1 MQEREHTVR
10 SRLARV
16 GAAALTTALVGL
28 VAAPASA
35 ATVVARASATGVVL
49 TAGGQPAGSGTYEVT
64 HDGTSQTS
72 TGSNRPAVSAL
83 TGQSLVAAGVLAQ
96 DATTHLEG
104 RAGHSAACAG
114 LAGDGASVAAVGDGE
129 CLSPGSNLSL
139 SAGSLDLSGL
149 RIVDST
155 VLMGL
160 DQQVQDALRPALA
173 PVVSA
178 LQGGLQTGLRQL
190 GDPGLFLD
198 LGAVQS
204 SCQAGPGTAS
214 GDASLAGV
222 AAYAQV
228 AGRRVDL
235 LSLPVHPAPNT
246 HVATD
251 LGAVATAVE
260 DALRSQLTTA
270 LDGSLG
276 PLGAAV
282 DQAAVLDNVLANI
295 SSQLGPLDENLL
307 SGTLNKQSRPSAD
320 AIDVTALDLD
330 VLPAAAQLGMQ
341 ALSLQVGRSTCG
353 PGDRI
358 APTVAVEQP
367 APPRAA
373 PKTRVL
379 PTRVTAGL
387 AGDDTSFSRGR
398 LLLAVGAL
406 LTVAVGAGALD
417 LRRQLRRE
425 R

>member
-1 MQEREHTVR
+1 MR

-64 HDGTSQTS
+64 HDGTRQTS

-83 TGQSLVAAGVLAQ
+83 TGQSLVSAGVLAQ
-96 DATTHLEG
+96 DATTRLEG
-104 RAGHSAACAG
+104 RAGRSAACAG
-114 LAGDGASVAAVGDGE
+114 LAGDGATVAAVGDGD

-155 VLMGL
+155 VLAGL
-160 DQQVQDALRPALA
+160 DQQVQDALEPALA

-178 LQGGLQTGLRQL
+178 LQNGLQTGLGQL
-190 GDPGLFLD
+190 GNPGVFLD

-204 SCQAGPGTAS
+204 SCQAGPGTAAA
-214 GDASLAGV
+214 DASLAGV

-260 DALRSQLTTA
+260 DALRSQLGTA

-282 DQAAVLDNVLANI
+282 DRAAVLDNVLANI
-295 SSQLGPLDENLL
+295 SSQLGPLQENLV

-320 AIDVTALDLD
+320 AVDVTALDLD
-330 VLPAAAQLGMQ
+330 VLPAAAQFGMQ

-353 PGDRI
+353 PGGQI
-358 APTVAVEQP
+358 APAVVEQQP
-367 APPRAA
+367 APPRAVPRA
-373 PKTRVL
+373 RVL

-387 AGDDTSFSRGR
+387 AGDDSSFDRGQ

>member
-1 MQEREHTVR
+1 VR
-10 SRLARV
+10 SRLSRV

-35 ATVVARASATGVVL
+35 ATVVARASATSVVV

-72 TGSNRPAVSAL
+72 TGANRPAVSAL
-83 TGQSLVAAGVLAQ
+83 TGQSLVSAGVLAQ
-96 DATTHLEG
+96 DATTRLEG

-114 LAGDGASVAAVGDGE
+114 LAGDGATVVAVGDGD
-129 CLSPGSNLSL
+129 CLSPGGTLSL
-139 SAGSLDLSGL
+139 AAGSLDLSGL

-155 VLMGL
+155 VLTGL
-160 DQQVQDALRPALA
+160 DQQVQDALRPVLA
-173 PVVSA
+173 PVVSG

-246 HVATD
+246 QVATD

-260 DALRSQLTTA
+260 DALRSQLSTA
-270 LDGSLG
+270 LDGSFG

-282 DQAAVLDNVLANI
+282 DQAAVLDNVLANL

-307 SGTLNKQSRPSAD
+307 SGTLNKQSQPSAD
-320 AIDVTALDLD
+320 AVDVTALDLQ
-330 VLPAAAQLGMQ
+330 VLPAAAQIGMQ

-353 PGDRI
+353 PGGQI
-358 APTVAVEQP
+358 TPAVAEQQP

-373 PKTRVL
+373 PKPRVL

-387 AGDDTSFSRGR
+387 AGDDSSFDRGQ
-398 LLLAVGAL
+398 LLLAFGAL